1 MRVVWL
7 APYPPDALVQP
18 DELSNGRWYHP
29 SPWLV
34 ALADALV
41 EDHGVEL
48 TIVTLSR
55 AVNSDLAGRTRGRD
69 YAVLHSSNGYVKLLS
84 GYRRDTSRLLRALEG
99 LAPDV
104 VHAHGTEQEYGI
116 AAARCGRPSVLTI
129 QGFMRSMRG
138 LNPSLLTYRGWSYR
152 ALARHEAFAI
162 RQVDVVIAHNR
173 YAEDYV
179 HGIASDAAVR
189 RIPNPVAPEF
199 LRPGH
204 AEPAGNPLVLFV
216 GSLRPEKGVYVLL
229 EAVADMADGGA
240 SLDLALVGPGALGDV
255 SDRVQRLL
263 TDGIGGVSVEITG
276 SVSQSEVAD
285 QMRRASAVV
294 LPSLAE
300 NAPTVVMEA
309 MAVGAPVV
317 ASRTGGIP
325 DMIADGVDGVL
336 VEPGDVESLREGL
349 SRVLDSRDLRR
360 RLSEKARERAHAAY
374 RPDIVAARTVGLYEE
389 VVAACRANPSR

>member
-18 DELSNGRWYHP
+18 DELSDGRWYHP
-29 SPWLV
+29 CPWLV

-55 AVNSDLAGRTRGRD
+55 AVKSDLAGRTRGRD
-69 YAVLHSSNGYVKLLS
+69 YSVLHSSNGYVKLLS

-99 LAPDV
+99 LAPDI

-116 AAARCGRPSVLTI
+116 AAARCGRPSVLTV
-129 QGFMRSMRG
+129 QGFMRSMRA

-173 YAEDYV
+173 CAEDYV

-204 AEPAGNPLVLFV
+204 TEPAGSPLVLFV

-285 QMRRASAVV
+285 RMRRASAVV

-300 NAPTVVMEA
+300 NAPTVVM
-309 MAVGAPVV
+309 
-317 ASRTGGIP
+317 GGIP

-360 RLSEKARERAHAAY
+360 RLSGMARERAHAAY
-374 RPDIVAARTVGLYEE
+374 RPDIVAARTAGLYEE